1 MLSSLVVSF
10 FKVPL
15 QAPHSLYVICAES
28 SGNSRDVCCLQFQSL
43 FWVQVILLKYLYQI
57 DIKACENFLT
67 NSSSPWW
74 QLDQSGQRWDIS
86 KFSNSKMSSDMEVAP
101 RYPLLTLLTVFT
113 LFILFKLLYTAKTL
127 ACMSN
132 CLYTCRERLER
143 YWKWMLSCWV
153 KSGRGWIELREMDL
167 ESP

>member
-1 MLSSLVVSF
+1 MIPAAALRWSPGIRWSPAIRWSIRSMGFDKPKVYGDTSITDGLVF

-57 DIKACENFLT
+57 DIIAYENFLT
-67 NSSSPWW
+67 NSSSLSW

-86 KFSNSKMSSDMEVAP
+86 KFSDSKISSEMEVAP
-101 RYPLLTLLTVFT
+101 CYSLLTFLTVFT
-113 LFILFKLLYTAKTL
+113 LFILFKLLYTA
-127 ACMSN
+127 
-132 CLYTCRERLER
+132 
-143 YWKWMLSCWV
+143 
-153 KSGRGWIELREMDL
+153 
-167 ESP
+167 